1 MSGSQKQNY
10 PLILSKVQTMRFTE
24 FVIEADDL
32 VKKRNIPPLDIKA
45 SDAVSVD
52 DTSDALSNVDTSQI
66 QGMDDRMAQLAQNK
80 DLIYQY
86 TDDEMTD
93 LIPVDDEEDEEGIG
107 YEESEPNTLPQ
118 EIRKDLRTHGDVT
131 ARFHS
136 VKNLPGYMDDA
147 IRMMGQ
153 KVFASL
159 TATPIEDINVLAN
172 LGDQGP
178 NEQRELNAVAGMV
191 NAYGERRG
199 DYEMKFDR
207 ILPGYEADIRV
218 YEYKDQIFCLVKD
231 FAGSYVYSWPAE
243 NKKLN

>member
-1 MSGSQKQNY
+1 
-10 PLILSKVQTMRFTE
+10 MRFTE

-32 VKKRNIPPLDIKA
+32 VKKRNIPPLDIK
-45 SDAVSVD
+45 SRDAVSVD

-93 LIPVDDEEDEEGIG
+93 LIPVDDEEDEEGDG
-107 YEESEPNTLPQ
+107 EEESEPNTLPQ

-153 KVFASL
+153 KVFSSL

-199 DYEMKFDR
+199 DYEMEFDR

>member
-1 MSGSQKQNY
+1 
-10 PLILSKVQTMRFTE
+10 MRFKEFFTE
-24 FVIEADDL
+24 ENDL
-32 VKKRNIPPLDIKA
+32 EKKRNIPPMDIK
-45 SDAVSVD
+45 SRDVVSKD
-52 DTSDALSNVDTSQI
+52 DTKDALSTVDTSQI

-93 LIPVDDEEDEEGIG
+93 LVPVDDEEEEGADEGI
-107 YEESEPNTLPQ
+107 SEPNTLPQ
-118 EIRKDLRTHGDVT
+118 EIRQDLRTHGDVT

-136 VKNLPGYMDDA
+136 VENLPGYLDDA

-159 TATPIEDINVLAN
+159 TATPIEEINVLAN

-191 NAYGERRG
+191 DTYGERRG

-231 FAGSYVYSWPAE
+231 FAGSYIYSWPAE

>member
-1 MSGSQKQNY
+1 
-10 PLILSKVQTMRFTE
+10 MRFKDFFTE
-24 FVIEADDL
+24 ENDL
-32 VKKRNIPPLDIKA
+32 EKKRNIPPMDIK
-45 SDAVSVD
+45 SRDVVSKD
-52 DTSDALSNVDTSQI
+52 DTQDALSNVDTSEI

-93 LIPVDDEEDEEGIG
+93 LIPVDDEEDEEGA
-107 YEESEPNTLPQ
+107 EEGISEPNTLPQ
-118 EIRKDLRTHGDVT
+118 EIRQDLRTHGDVT

-136 VKNLPGYMDDA
+136 VENLPGYLDDA

-153 KVFASL
+153 KVFATL
-159 TATPIEDINVLAN
+159 TATPINEINVLAN

-191 NAYGERRG
+191 DTYGERRG

-231 FAGSYVYSWPAE
+231 FAGSYIYSWPAE

>member
-1 MSGSQKQNY
+1 VRFKDF
-10 PLILSKVQTMRFTE
+10 FTE
-24 FVIEADDL
+24 ENDL
-32 VKKRNIPPLDIKA
+32 EKKRNIPPMDIK
-45 SDAVSVD
+45 SRDVVSKD
-52 DTSDALSNVDTSQI
+52 DTVDAIANVDTSEI

-93 LIPVDDEEDEEGIG
+93 LVPVDDEEEEEGVGVTI
-107 YEESEPNTLPQ
+107 EEPNTLPQ
-118 EIRKDLRTHGDVT
+118 EIRQDLRTHGDVT

-136 VKNLPGYMDDA
+136 VENLPGYLDDA

-159 TATPIEDINVLAN
+159 TATPIDEINVLAN
-172 LGDQGP
+172 LGNQGP

-191 NAYGERRG
+191 DTYGQRRG
-199 DYEMKFDR
+199 DYEMRFDR

-231 FAGSYVYSWPAE
+231 FAGSYIYSWPVE

>member
-1 MSGSQKQNY
+1 M
-10 PLILSKVQTMRFTE
+10 
-24 FVIEADDL
+24 
-32 VKKRNIPPLDIKA
+32 DIK
-45 SDAVSVD
+45 SRDVVSKD
-52 DTSDALSNVDTSQI
+52 DTEDALSTVDTSQI

-93 LIPVDDEEDEEGIG
+93 LVPADDEEEEEGVGVTI
-107 YEESEPNTLPQ
+107 EEPNTLPQ
-118 EIRKDLRTHGDVT
+118 EIRRDLRTHGDVT

-136 VKNLPGYMDDA
+136 VENLPGYLDDA

-159 TATPIEDINVLAN
+159 TATPIDEINVLAN

-191 NAYGERRG
+191 DTYGERRG

-231 FAGSYVYSWPAE
+231 FAGSYIYSWPAE

>member
-1 MSGSQKQNY
+1 VRFKDF
-10 PLILSKVQTMRFTE
+10 FTE
-24 FVIEADDL
+24 ENDL
-32 VKKRNIPPLDIKA
+32 EKKKTVPPMDIK
-45 SDAVSVD
+45 SRDVVSKD
-52 DTSDALSNVDTSQI
+52 DTEDAIANVDTSEI

-93 LIPVDDEEDEEGIG
+93 LVPVDDEEEEEGVGVTI
-107 YEESEPNTLPQ
+107 EEPNTLPQ
-118 EIRKDLRTHGDVT
+118 EIRQDLRTHGDVT

-136 VKNLPGYMDDA
+136 VENLPGYLDDA

-159 TATPIEDINVLAN
+159 TATPIDEINVLAN
-172 LGDQGP
+172 LGNQGP

-191 NAYGERRG
+191 DTYGQRRG
-199 DYEMKFDR
+199 DYEMRFDR

-231 FAGSYVYSWPAE
+231 FAGSYIYSWPAE

>member
-1 MSGSQKQNY
+1 
-10 PLILSKVQTMRFTE
+10 MRFKDFFTE
-24 FVIEADDL
+24 ENDL
-32 VKKRNIPPLDIKA
+32 EKKRNIPPMDIK
-45 SDAVSVD
+45 SRDVVSKD
-52 DTSDALSNVDTSQI
+52 DTQDALSNVDTSEI

-93 LIPVDDEEDEEGIG
+93 LIPVDDEEEEEGVGVTI
-107 YEESEPNTLPQ
+107 EEPNTLPQ
-118 EIRKDLRTHGDVT
+118 EIRQDLRTHGDVT

-136 VKNLPGYMDDA
+136 VENLPGYLDDA

-159 TATPIEDINVLAN
+159 TATPIDEINVLAN

-191 NAYGERRG
+191 DTYGERRG

-231 FAGSYVYSWPAE
+231 FAGSYIYSWPAE

>member
-1 MSGSQKQNY
+1 
-10 PLILSKVQTMRFTE
+10 MRFKDFFTE
-24 FVIEADDL
+24 ENDL
-32 VKKRNIPPLDIKA
+32 EKKKTVPPMDIK
-45 SDAVSVD
+45 SRDVVSKD
-52 DTSDALSNVDTSQI
+52 DTEDAIANVDTSQI

-93 LIPVDDEEDEEGIG
+93 LVPVDDEEEEEGVGVTI
-107 YEESEPNTLPQ
+107 EEPNTLPQ
-118 EIRKDLRTHGDVT
+118 EIRRDLRTHGDVT

-136 VKNLPGYMDDA
+136 VENLPGYLDDA

-159 TATPIEDINVLAN
+159 TATPIDEINVLAN
-172 LGDQGP
+172 LGNQGP

-191 NAYGERRG
+191 DTYGQRRG
-199 DYEMKFDR
+199 DYEMRFDR

-231 FAGSYVYSWPAE
+231 FAGSYIYSWPAE

>member
-1 MSGSQKQNY
+1 
-10 PLILSKVQTMRFTE
+10 MRFKDFFTE
-24 FVIEADDL
+24 ENDL
-32 VKKRNIPPLDIKA
+32 EKKRNIPPMDIK
-45 SDAVSVD
+45 SRDVVSKD
-52 DTSDALSNVDTSQI
+52 DTEDALSTVDTSQI

-93 LIPVDDEEDEEGIG
+93 LIPVDDEEEEEGVGVTI
-107 YEESEPNTLPQ
+107 EEPNTLPQ
-118 EIRKDLRTHGDVT
+118 EIRQDLRTHGDVT

-136 VKNLPGYMDDA
+136 VENLPGYLDDA

-159 TATPIEDINVLAN
+159 TATPIDEINVLAN

-191 NAYGERRG
+191 DTYGERRG

-231 FAGSYVYSWPAE
+231 FAGSYIYSWPAE

>member
-1 MSGSQKQNY
+1 
-10 PLILSKVQTMRFTE
+10 MRFKEFFTE
-24 FVIEADDL
+24 ENDL
-32 VKKRNIPPLDIKA
+32 EKKRTVPPMDIK
-45 SDAVSVD
+45 SRDVVSKD
-52 DTSDALSNVDTSQI
+52 DTEDAIANVDTSQI

-93 LIPVDDEEDEEGIG
+93 LIPVDDEEEEEGVGVTI
-107 YEESEPNTLPQ
+107 EEPNTLPQ
-118 EIRKDLRTHGDVT
+118 EIRQDLRTHGDVT

-136 VKNLPGYMDDA
+136 VENLPGYLDDA

-159 TATPIEDINVLAN
+159 TATPIDEINVLAN

-191 NAYGERRG
+191 DTYGERRG

-231 FAGSYVYSWPAE
+231 FAGSYIYSWPAE

>member
-1 MSGSQKQNY
+1 
-10 PLILSKVQTMRFTE
+10 MRFTE

-32 VKKRNIPPLDIKA
+32 VKKRNIPPLDIK
-45 SDAVSVD
+45 SRDAVSVD

-93 LIPVDDEEDEEGIG
+93 LIPVDDEEDEEGDG
-107 YEESEPNTLPQ
+107 EEESEPNTLPQ

-153 KVFASL
+153 KVL
-159 TATPIEDINVLAN
+159 
-172 LGDQGP
+172 
-178 NEQRELNAVAGMV
+178 
-191 NAYGERRG
+191 
-199 DYEMKFDR
+199 
-207 ILPGYEADIRV
+207 
-218 YEYKDQIFCLVKD
+218 
-231 FAGSYVYSWPAE
+231 
-243 NKKLN
+243 

>member
-1 MSGSQKQNY
+1 
-10 PLILSKVQTMRFTE
+10 MRFKDFFTE
-24 FVIEADDL
+24 ENDMEP
-32 VKKRNIPPLDIKA
+32 KKKVPPMDIK
-45 SDAVSVD
+45 SRDVVSKD
-52 DTSDALSNVDTSQI
+52 DTEDAIANVDTSQI

-93 LIPVDDEEDEEGIG
+93 LIPVDDEEEEEGVGVTI
-107 YEESEPNTLPQ
+107 EEPNTLPQ
-118 EIRKDLRTHGDVT
+118 EIRQDLRTHGDVT

-136 VKNLPGYMDDA
+136 VENLPGYLDDA

-159 TATPIEDINVLAN
+159 TATPINEINVLAN
-172 LGDQGP
+172 LGNQGP

-191 NAYGERRG
+191 DTYGQRRG
-199 DYEMKFDR
+199 DYEMRFDR

-231 FAGSYVYSWPAE
+231 FAGSYIYSWPAE

>member
-1 MSGSQKQNY
+1 
-10 PLILSKVQTMRFTE
+10 MRFKD
-24 FVIEADDL
+24 FFEADDL
-32 VKKRNIPPLDIKA
+32 VKKPKIPPMEIPSRDVQ
-45 SDAVSVD
+45 SSD
-52 DTSDALSNVDTSQI
+52 DTSDALSNVDTSEI

-93 LIPVDDEEDEEGIG
+93 LIPVDDEEDEPGMPEEGFD
-107 YEESEPNTLPQ
+107 EPNTLPQ

-136 VKNLPGYMDDA
+136 VQNLPGYMDDA

>member
-1 MSGSQKQNY
+1 M
-10 PLILSKVQTMRFTE
+10 
-24 FVIEADDL
+24 
-32 VKKRNIPPLDIKA
+32 DIK
-45 SDAVSVD
+45 SRDVVSKD
-52 DTSDALSNVDTSQI
+52 DTEDALSTVDTSQI

-93 LIPVDDEEDEEGIG
+93 LIPVDDEEEEEGVGVTI
-107 YEESEPNTLPQ
+107 EEPNTLPQ
-118 EIRKDLRTHGDVT
+118 EIRQDLRTHGDVT

-136 VKNLPGYMDDA
+136 VENLPGYLDDA

-159 TATPIEDINVLAN
+159 TATPIDEINVLAN

-191 NAYGERRG
+191 DTYGERRG

-231 FAGSYVYSWPAE
+231 FAGSYIYSWPAE

>member
-1 MSGSQKQNY
+1 
-10 PLILSKVQTMRFTE
+10 MRFKDFFTE
-24 FVIEADDL
+24 ENDL
-32 VKKRNIPPLDIKA
+32 EKKKTVPPMDIK
-45 SDAVSVD
+45 SRDVVSKD
-52 DTSDALSNVDTSQI
+52 DTEDAIANVDTSQI

-93 LIPVDDEEDEEGIG
+93 LVPVDDEEEEEGVGVTI
-107 YEESEPNTLPQ
+107 EEPNTLPQ
-118 EIRKDLRTHGDVT
+118 EIRQDLRTHGDVT

-136 VKNLPGYMDDA
+136 VENLPGYLDDA

-159 TATPIEDINVLAN
+159 TATPINEINVLAN
-172 LGDQGP
+172 LGNQGP

-191 NAYGERRG
+191 DTYGQRRG
-199 DYEMKFDR
+199 DYEMRFDR

>member
-1 MSGSQKQNY
+1 
-10 PLILSKVQTMRFTE
+10 MRFTE
-24 FVIEADDL
+24 FFTEENDL
-32 VKKRNIPPLDIKA
+32 EKKRTVPPLDIK
-45 SDAVSVD
+45 SRDVVSKD
-52 DTSDALSNVDTSQI
+52 DTEDAIANVDTSQI

-93 LIPVDDEEDEEGIG
+93 LIPVDDEEEEEGVGVTI
-107 YEESEPNTLPQ
+107 EEPNTLPQ
-118 EIRKDLRTHGDVT
+118 EIRQDLRTHGDVT

-136 VKNLPGYMDDA
+136 VENLPGYLDDA

-159 TATPIEDINVLAN
+159 TATPIDEINVLVN

-191 NAYGERRG
+191 DTYGERRG

-218 YEYKDQIFCLVKD
+218 YEYKNQIFCLVKD
-231 FAGSYVYSWPAE
+231 FAGSYIYSWPAE

>member
-1 MSGSQKQNY
+1 
-10 PLILSKVQTMRFTE
+10 MRFKDFFTE
-24 FVIEADDL
+24 ENDL
-32 VKKRNIPPLDIKA
+32 EKKRNIPPMDIK
-45 SDAVSVD
+45 SRDVVSKD
-52 DTSDALSNVDTSQI
+52 DTEDALSTVDTSQI

-93 LIPVDDEEDEEGIG
+93 LVPVDDEEEEEGVGVTI
-107 YEESEPNTLPQ
+107 EEPNTLPQ
-118 EIRKDLRTHGDVT
+118 EIRRDLRTHGDVT

-136 VKNLPGYMDDA
+136 VENLPGYLDDA

-159 TATPIEDINVLAN
+159 TATPIDEINVLAN

-191 NAYGERRG
+191 DTYGERRG

-231 FAGSYVYSWPAE
+231 FAGSYIYSWPAE

>member
-1 MSGSQKQNY
+1 
-10 PLILSKVQTMRFTE
+10 MRFKDFFTE
-24 FVIEADDL
+24 ENDL
-32 VKKRNIPPLDIKA
+32 EKKRNIPPMDIK
-45 SDAVSVD
+45 SRDVVSKD
-52 DTSDALSNVDTSQI
+52 DTQDALSNVDTSEI

-93 LIPVDDEEDEEGIG
+93 LIPVDDEEDEEGA
-107 YEESEPNTLPQ
+107 EEGISEPNTLPQ
-118 EIRKDLRTHGDVT
+118 EIRQDLRTHGDVT

-136 VKNLPGYMDDA
+136 VENLPGYLDDA

-159 TATPIEDINVLAN
+159 TATPIDEINVLAN

-191 NAYGERRG
+191 DTYGERRG

-231 FAGSYVYSWPAE
+231 FAGSYIYSWPAE

>member
-1 MSGSQKQNY
+1 
-10 PLILSKVQTMRFTE
+10 MRFKEFFTE
-24 FVIEADDL
+24 ENDL
-32 VKKRNIPPLDIKA
+32 EKKRNIPPMDIK
-45 SDAVSVD
+45 SRDVVSKD
-52 DTSDALSNVDTSQI
+52 DTEDALSTVDTSQI

-93 LIPVDDEEDEEGIG
+93 LIPVDDEEDEEGADEGI
-107 YEESEPNTLPQ
+107 SEPNTLPQ
-118 EIRKDLRTHGDVT
+118 EIRRDLRTHGDVT

-136 VKNLPGYMDDA
+136 VENLPGYLDDA

-159 TATPIEDINVLAN
+159 TATPINEINVLAN

-191 NAYGERRG
+191 DTYGQRRG

-231 FAGSYVYSWPAE
+231 FAGSYIYSWPAE

>member
-1 MSGSQKQNY
+1 
-10 PLILSKVQTMRFTE
+10 MRFKEFFTE
-24 FVIEADDL
+24 ENDL
-32 VKKRNIPPLDIKA
+32 EKKRNIPPMDIK
-45 SDAVSVD
+45 SRDVVSKD
-52 DTSDALSNVDTSQI
+52 DTEDALSTVDRSQI

-93 LIPVDDEEDEEGIG
+93 LVPVDDEEEEEGADEGI
-107 YEESEPNTLPQ
+107 SEPNTLPQ
-118 EIRKDLRTHGDVT
+118 EIRRDLRTHGDVT

-136 VKNLPGYMDDA
+136 VENLPGYLVDA

-153 KVFASL
+153 KVFSSL
-159 TATPIEDINVLAN
+159 TATPINEINVLAN

-191 NAYGERRG
+191 DTYGQRRG

-231 FAGSYVYSWPAE
+231 FAGSYIYSWPAE

>member
-1 MSGSQKQNY
+1 
-10 PLILSKVQTMRFTE
+10 MRFKEFFTE
-24 FVIEADDL
+24 ENDL
-32 VKKRNIPPLDIKA
+32 EKKRTVPPLDIK
-45 SDAVSVD
+45 SRDVVSKD
-52 DTSDALSNVDTSQI
+52 DTEDALSTVDTSQI
-66 QGMDDRMAQLAQNK
+66 QGVDDRMAQLAQNK

-93 LIPVDDEEDEEGIG
+93 LIPVDDEEEEEGVGVTI
-107 YEESEPNTLPQ
+107 EEPNTLPQ
-118 EIRKDLRTHGDVT
+118 EIRQDLRTHGDVT

-136 VKNLPGYMDDA
+136 VENLPGYLDDA

-159 TATPIEDINVLAN
+159 TATPIDEINVLAN

-191 NAYGERRG
+191 DTYGERRG

-231 FAGSYVYSWPAE
+231 FAGSYIYSWPAE

>member
-1 MSGSQKQNY
+1 
-10 PLILSKVQTMRFTE
+10 MRFKEFFTE
-24 FVIEADDL
+24 ENDL
-32 VKKRNIPPLDIKA
+32 EKKRTVPPLDIK
-45 SDAVSVD
+45 SRDVVSKD
-52 DTSDALSNVDTSQI
+52 DTEDAIANVDTSQI

-93 LIPVDDEEDEEGIG
+93 LIPVDDEEEEEGVGVTI
-107 YEESEPNTLPQ
+107 EEPNTLPQ
-118 EIRKDLRTHGDVT
+118 EIRQDLRTHGDVT

-136 VKNLPGYMDDA
+136 VENLPGYLDDA

-159 TATPIEDINVLAN
+159 TATPIDEINVLAN

-191 NAYGERRG
+191 DTYGERRG

-231 FAGSYVYSWPAE
+231 FAGSYIYSWPAE

>member
-1 MSGSQKQNY
+1 
-10 PLILSKVQTMRFTE
+10 MRFTE
-24 FVIEADDL
+24 FVIEADAL
-32 VKKRNIPPLDIKA
+32 VKKRNIPPLDIK
-45 SDAVSVD
+45 SRDAVSVD
-52 DTSDALSNVDTSQI
+52 DTSDALSTVDTSQI
-66 QGMDDRMAQLAQNK
+66 AGMDDRMAQLAQNK
-80 DLIYQY
+80 DLIHQY
-86 TDDEMTD
+86 TDDQMTD
-93 LIPVDDEEDEEGIG
+93 LIPVDDEEDEGEGEG
-107 YEESEPNTLPQ
+107 FDEPNTLPQ

-136 VKNLPGYMDDA
+136 VENLPGYMDDA

>member
-1 MSGSQKQNY
+1 VRFKDF
-10 PLILSKVQTMRFTE
+10 FTE
-24 FVIEADDL
+24 ENDL
-32 VKKRNIPPLDIKA
+32 EKKKTVPPMDIK
-45 SDAVSVD
+45 SRDVVSKD
-52 DTSDALSNVDTSQI
+52 DTEDAIANVDTSQI

-93 LIPVDDEEDEEGIG
+93 LVPVDDEEEEEGVGVTI
-107 YEESEPNTLPQ
+107 EEPNTLPQ
-118 EIRKDLRTHGDVT
+118 EIRQDLRTHGDVT

-136 VKNLPGYMDDA
+136 VENLPGYLDDA

-159 TATPIEDINVLAN
+159 TATPINEINVLAN
-172 LGDQGP
+172 LGNQGP

-191 NAYGERRG
+191 DTYGQRRG
-199 DYEMKFDR
+199 DYEMRFDR

>member
-1 MSGSQKQNY
+1 
-10 PLILSKVQTMRFTE
+10 MRFKDFFTE
-24 FVIEADDL
+24 ENDL
-32 VKKRNIPPLDIKA
+32 EKKRNIPPMDIK
-45 SDAVSVD
+45 SRDVVSKD
-52 DTSDALSNVDTSQI
+52 DTEDALSTVDTSQI

-93 LIPVDDEEDEEGIG
+93 LVPADDEEEEEGVGVTI
-107 YEESEPNTLPQ
+107 EEPNTLPQ
-118 EIRKDLRTHGDVT
+118 EIRRDLRTHGDVT

-136 VKNLPGYMDDA
+136 VENLPGYLDDA

-159 TATPIEDINVLAN
+159 TATPIDEINVLAN

-191 NAYGERRG
+191 DTYGERRG

-231 FAGSYVYSWPAE
+231 FAGSYIYSWPAE

>member
-1 MSGSQKQNY
+1 
-10 PLILSKVQTMRFTE
+10 MRFKDFFTE
-24 FVIEADDL
+24 ENDL
-32 VKKRNIPPLDIKA
+32 EKKKTVPPMDIK
-45 SDAVSVD
+45 SRDVVSKD
-52 DTSDALSNVDTSQI
+52 DTKDAIANVDTSEI

-93 LIPVDDEEDEEGIG
+93 LVPVDDEEEEEGVGVTI
-107 YEESEPNTLPQ
+107 EEPNTLPQ
-118 EIRKDLRTHGDVT
+118 EIRQDLRTHGDVT

-136 VKNLPGYMDDA
+136 VENLPGYLDDA

-159 TATPIEDINVLAN
+159 TATPIDEINVLAN
-172 LGDQGP
+172 LGNQGP

-191 NAYGERRG
+191 DTYGQRRG
-199 DYEMKFDR
+199 DYEMRFDR

-231 FAGSYVYSWPAE
+231 FAGSYIYSWPAE

>member
-1 MSGSQKQNY
+1 
-10 PLILSKVQTMRFTE
+10 MRFKDFFTE
-24 FVIEADDL
+24 ENDL
-32 VKKRNIPPLDIKA
+32 EKKKTVPPMDIK
-45 SDAVSVD
+45 SRDVVSKD
-52 DTSDALSNVDTSQI
+52 DTEDALSTVDTSQI

-93 LIPVDDEEDEEGIG
+93 LVPVDDEEEEEGVGVTI
-107 YEESEPNTLPQ
+107 EEPNTLPQ
-118 EIRKDLRTHGDVT
+118 EIRRDLRTHGDVT

-136 VKNLPGYMDDA
+136 VENLPGYLDDA

-159 TATPIEDINVLAN
+159 TATPIDEINVLAN

-191 NAYGERRG
+191 DTYGERRG

-231 FAGSYVYSWPAE
+231 FAGSYIYSWPAE

>member
-1 MSGSQKQNY
+1 
-10 PLILSKVQTMRFTE
+10 MRFTE

-136 VKNLPGYMDDA
+136 VQNLPGYMDDA

-191 NAYGERRG
+191 DTFGERRG

>member
-1 MSGSQKQNY
+1 
-10 PLILSKVQTMRFTE
+10 MRFKDFFTE
-24 FVIEADDL
+24 ENDL
-32 VKKRNIPPLDIKA
+32 EKKKTVPPMDIK
-45 SDAVSVD
+45 SRDVVSKD
-52 DTSDALSNVDTSQI
+52 DTEDAIANVDTSQI

-93 LIPVDDEEDEEGIG
+93 LIPVDDEEEEGVGVTI
-107 YEESEPNTLPQ
+107 EEPNTLPQ
-118 EIRKDLRTHGDVT
+118 EIRQDLRTHGDVT

-136 VKNLPGYMDDA
+136 VENLPGYLDDA

-159 TATPIEDINVLAN
+159 TATPINEINVLAN
-172 LGDQGP
+172 LGNQGP

-191 NAYGERRG
+191 DTYGQRRG
-199 DYEMKFDR
+199 DYEMRFDR

-231 FAGSYVYSWPAE
+231 FAGSYIYSWPAE

>member
-1 MSGSQKQNY
+1 
-10 PLILSKVQTMRFTE
+10 MRFRE
-24 FVIEADDL
+24 FVTEADDL
-32 VKKRNIPPLDIKA
+32 VKKRNIPPLKINSK
-45 SDAVSVD
+45 DAMSAD
-52 DTSDALSNVDTSQI
+52 DTSDALSNVDTGEI

-93 LIPVDDEEDEEGIG
+93 LIPVDDEEDEEG
-107 YEESEPNTLPQ
+107 ESEGFDEPNTLPQ

-136 VKNLPGYMDDA
+136 VENLPGYLDDA

-159 TATPIEDINVLAN
+159 TATPIEEINVLAN

-178 NEQRELNAVAGMV
+178 NEQNE
-191 NAYGERRG
+191 
-199 DYEMKFDR
+199 
-207 ILPGYEADIRV
+207 
-218 YEYKDQIFCLVKD
+218 QQ
-231 FAGSYVYSWPAE
+231 
-243 NKKLN
+243 

>member
-1 MSGSQKQNY
+1 
-10 PLILSKVQTMRFTE
+10 MRFKDFFTE
-24 FVIEADDL
+24 ENDL
-32 VKKRNIPPLDIKA
+32 EKKRNIPPMDIK
-45 SDAVSVD
+45 SRDVVSKD
-52 DTSDALSNVDTSQI
+52 DTQDALSNVDTSEI

-93 LIPVDDEEDEEGIG
+93 LIPVDDEEDEEGA
-107 YEESEPNTLPQ
+107 EEGISEPNTLPQ
-118 EIRKDLRTHGDVT
+118 EIRQDLRTHGDVT

-136 VKNLPGYMDDA
+136 VENLPGYLDDA

-153 KVFASL
+153 KVFATL
-159 TATPIEDINVLAN
+159 TATPINEINVLAN

-191 NAYGERRG
+191 DTYGERRG

-231 FAGSYVYSWPAE
+231 FAGSYVYSWQAE

>member
-1 MSGSQKQNY
+1 VRFKEF
-10 PLILSKVQTMRFTE
+10 FTE
-24 FVIEADDL
+24 ENDL
-32 VKKRNIPPLDIKA
+32 EKKRNIPPMDIK
-45 SDAVSVD
+45 SRDVVSKD
-52 DTSDALSNVDTSQI
+52 DTEDALSTVDRSQI

-93 LIPVDDEEDEEGIG
+93 LVPVDDEEEEEGADEGI
-107 YEESEPNTLPQ
+107 SEPNTLPQ
-118 EIRKDLRTHGDVT
+118 EIRRDLRTHGDVT

-136 VKNLPGYMDDA
+136 VENLPGYLVDA

-153 KVFASL
+153 KVFSSL
-159 TATPIEDINVLAN
+159 TATPINEINVLAN

-191 NAYGERRG
+191 DTYGQRRG

-231 FAGSYVYSWPAE
+231 FAGSYIYSWPAE

>member
-1 MSGSQKQNY
+1 
-10 PLILSKVQTMRFTE
+10 MRFKDFFTE
-24 FVIEADDL
+24 ENDL
-32 VKKRNIPPLDIKA
+32 EKKKTVPPMDIK
-45 SDAVSVD
+45 SRDVVSKD
-52 DTSDALSNVDTSQI
+52 DTEDAIANVDTSEI

-93 LIPVDDEEDEEGIG
+93 LVPVDDEEEEEGVGVTI
-107 YEESEPNTLPQ
+107 EEPNTLPQ
-118 EIRKDLRTHGDVT
+118 EIRQDLRTHGDVT

-136 VKNLPGYMDDA
+136 VENLPGYLDDA

-159 TATPIEDINVLAN
+159 TATPIDEINVLAN
-172 LGDQGP
+172 LGNQGP

-191 NAYGERRG
+191 DTYGQRRG
-199 DYEMKFDR
+199 DYEMRFDR

-231 FAGSYVYSWPAE
+231 FAGSYIYSWPAE

>member
-1 MSGSQKQNY
+1 VRFKDF
-10 PLILSKVQTMRFTE
+10 FTE
-24 FVIEADDL
+24 ENDL
-32 VKKRNIPPLDIKA
+32 EKKRNIPPMDIK
-45 SDAVSVD
+45 SRDVVSKD
-52 DTSDALSNVDTSQI
+52 DTQDALSNVDTSEI

-93 LIPVDDEEDEEGIG
+93 LVPVDDEEDEEGA
-107 YEESEPNTLPQ
+107 EEGISEPNTLPQ
-118 EIRKDLRTHGDVT
+118 EIRQDLRTHGDVT

-136 VKNLPGYMDDA
+136 VENLPGYLDDA

-153 KVFASL
+153 KVFATL
-159 TATPIEDINVLAN
+159 TATPINEINVLAN

-191 NAYGERRG
+191 DTYGERRG

>member
-1 MSGSQKQNY
+1 
-10 PLILSKVQTMRFTE
+10 
-24 FVIEADDL
+24 
-32 VKKRNIPPLDIKA
+32 LDIK
-45 SDAVSVD
+45 SRDVVSKD
-52 DTSDALSNVDTSQI
+52 DTEDAIANVDTSQI

-93 LIPVDDEEDEEGIG
+93 LIPVDDEEEEEGVGVTI
-107 YEESEPNTLPQ
+107 EEPNTLPQ
-118 EIRKDLRTHGDVT
+118 EIRQDLRTHGDVT

-136 VKNLPGYMDDA
+136 VENLPGYLDDA

-159 TATPIEDINVLAN
+159 TATPIDEINVLVN

-191 NAYGERRG
+191 DTYGERRG

-207 ILPGYEADIRV
+207 ILPGYE
-218 YEYKDQIFCLVKD
+218 EYKDQIFCLVKD
-231 FAGSYVYSWPAE
+231 FAGSYIYSWPAE